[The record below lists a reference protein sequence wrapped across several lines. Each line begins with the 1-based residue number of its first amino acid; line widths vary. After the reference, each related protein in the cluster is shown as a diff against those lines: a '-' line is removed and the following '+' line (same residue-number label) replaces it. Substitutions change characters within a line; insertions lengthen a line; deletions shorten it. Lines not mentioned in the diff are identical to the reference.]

1 LALIWFMVYLFFVR
15 GRVFSLMCCE
25 RVEAFIPL
33 ARRYCF
39 FYLSPT
45 FFMFIPLLWLKRN
58 IVMTLMVGVYA
69 YVYSL
74 VQGWDTWD
82 WGLLFSLSFGLFKF
96 HLLTSAKV
104 T

>member
-1 LALIWFMVYLFFVR
+1 
-15 GRVFSLMCCE
+15 MCCE
-25 RVEAFIPL
+25 RAEAFIPL
-33 ARRYCF
+33 TRRYCF

-45 FFMFIPLLWLKRN
+45 FFCLYLLLWLKRN
-58 IVMTLMVGVYA
+58 IVMSLMVGVYA

-82 WGLLFSLSFGLFKF
+82 WRLLFFLSLSALFKF